1 MVSDLHM
8 HSTASDGE
16 LTPEQVVKR
25 ARDRGIEWMALSD
38 HDTAAGVEQAQAAGR
53 QLGVNVV
60 SAIELSAAF
69 AGELHILGYG
79 LNIHHAE
86 FEVFTR
92 QQQLRRAQRNLRMVE
107 ALQLAGLPITEEDC
121 RRLAPGAGE
130 NWGRSHMARAL
141 VEKGLC
147 THTKEAFD
155 RYLGYGKSCYV
166 PREKTSPAECIG
178 LIHRCGGL
186 AVLAHPGLIQV
197 PEPQL
202 FALIHSLW
210 EQGLDG
216 LEAYYPQHS
225 PRQAAQY
232 VRTARMLGLY
242 VTYGSDFHGPS
253 RMGNEMLAGWLTHCP
268 EGDVAAFLD
277 QLMEEKEKG
286 NAHSF
291 K

>member
-1 MVSDLHM
+1 MVSDLHL

-16 LTPEQVVKR
+16 LTPEQVVER
-25 ARDRGIEWMALSD
+25 AKGKGIECIALSD

-53 QLGVNVV
+53 RLGVTVLP
-60 SAIELSAAF
+60 AIELSAAF

-79 LNIHHAE
+79 LDIRHAD
-86 FEVFTR
+86 FCAFTR
-92 QQQLRRAQRNLRMVE
+92 QQQLRRAQRNRRMVE
-107 ALQLAGLPITEEDC
+107 ALQQAGLGITEAAC

-141 VEKGLC
+141 VEKGC
-147 THTKEAFD
+147 CADTKEAFD

-166 PREKTSPAECIG
+166 PREKTPPAECIG

-197 PEPQL
+197 PEHQL
-202 FALIHSLW
+202 FALIHGLQA
-210 EQGLDG
+210 QGLDG

-225 PRQAAQY
+225 PKEAAQY
-232 VRTARMLGLY
+232 VRIARMLGLY

-253 RMGNEMLAGWLTHCP
+253 RAGNEMLAGWLTHRP

-277 QLMEEKEKG
+277 RLMEEKEKG

>member
-1 MVSDLHM
+1 MIVDLHL

-16 LTPEQVVKR
+16 LTPEQVVEQAKHM
-25 ARDRGIEWMALSD
+25 GIDGIALSD
-38 HDTAAGVEQAQAAGR
+38 HDTVAGVERAQAAGR
-53 QLGVNVV
+53 RLGVAVV
-60 SAIELSAAF
+60 PAIELSAAF

-79 LNIHHAE
+79 LDIHHAD
-86 FEVFTR
+86 FAAFTR
-92 QQQLRRAQRNLRMVE
+92 RQQLRRTQRNRRMIE
-107 ALQLAGLPITEEDC
+107 ALQQAGLAVTEEDC
-121 RRLAPGAGE
+121 RRLAPGAGD

-141 VEKGLC
+141 VEKGYC
-147 THTKEAFD
+147 GDTKDAFN

-166 PREKTSPAECIG
+166 PREKTPPPECIG

-197 PEPQL
+197 PEHQL
-202 FALIHSLW
+202 FALIHSLK

-225 PRQAAQY
+225 GKQAAQY
-232 VRTARMLGLY
+232 VRFARMLELY

-253 RMGNEMLAGWLTHCP
+253 RAGNEMLAGWQAHHP
-268 EGDVAAFLD
+268 ERDVVRFWD
-277 QLMEEKEKG
+277 RLMEEKQKG